1 MHPRAYGRH
10 VPHFEKM
17 LYDNPQLAAAYL
29 AAFQLT
35 GDQQYATVGTVRR
48 GTVRCTGCMTGS
60 EWRSERPWDAGVLAK

>member
-1 MHPRAYGRH
+1 MYGRH

-35 GDQQYATVGTVRR
+35 GEQQYATVGTDCTAASWRHVDDAVR
-48 GTVRCTGCMTGS
+48 GS
-60 EWRSERPWDAGVLAK
+60 THEAVGRFHADNCS